1 MPHEGTGR
9 TVVIARHAKAEAQAA
24 TDHARPLTERG
35 LADARAAGRWLAQHL
50 GSLEGQ
56 PVEAL
61 VSTATRA
68 RLTWN
73 ELSAAVPAR
82 TRMMDGLY
90 QAGAGEVVETL
101 TMLDDTVRVAIV
113 VAHNPTAHEVVER
126 LSDGNTPAHEELQ
139 SRGFPTCAV
148 AVLRMNGSWHDL
160 GAGSCALAALHVA
173 RG

>member
-1 MPHEGTGR
+1 MPQEATDR
-9 TVVIARHAKAEAQAA
+9 TVVIVRHAKAEAQAA

-35 LADARAAGRWLAQHL
+35 LSDARAAGQWLAQHL
-50 GSLEGQ
+50 GSLDFQ

-68 RLTWN
+68 RLTW
-73 ELSAAVPAR
+73 EEVSAAVPAR

-90 QAGAGEVVETL
+90 QAGPGEIVQTL
-101 TMLDDTVRVAIV
+101 TMLDGTVRVAIV
-113 VAHNPTAHEVVER
+113 VAHNPTVHEVVDR
-126 LSDGNTPAHEELQ
+126 LSDGTTPAHEELR
-139 SRGFPTCAV
+139 SRGFPTSAV

-160 GAGSCALAALHVA
+160 RAGSCTLAALHVA